1 MSLSWACFHMFLF
14 LFCLKKFSSLF
25 IIITFFV
32 LHLLG
37 ELVPGLDHAIGTMR
51 KGERALF
58 TIPPELGYGAA
69 FNDCVPPNS
78 FTEFEVELV
87 SWITVVDI
95 CKDGGIIKKILEK
108 GEQMGPPG
116 ELDEVRGNSSFM
128 HGLLCAAFVVF
139 FVEEWCAIC
148 SFFFQWSILQFLMM
162 KLSLQKRPKREWSF
176 MLKMVICN
184 TLIWSWSSLFDLV
197 ITWNPSKVPIRQQN
211 KTPSWRNDRKHN
223 EFAFLG
229 HLCPALPR
237 AIKTMKRGEKVK
249 LIVQPQCRSSF
260 TFSLSFL
267 FFSRDWCY
275 VALLQ
280 AFVKF

>member
-1 MSLSWACFHMFLF
+1 MSLSWACFHMFIF

-148 SFFFQWSILQFLMM
+148 SFFPVKYIAVLDD
-162 KLSLQKRPKREWSF
+162 ET
-176 MLKMVICN
+176 VIA
-184 TLIWSWSSLFDLV
+184 
-197 ITWNPSKVPIRQQN
+197 
-211 KTPSWRNDRKHN
+211 KTSEEGV
-223 EFAFLG
+223 EF
-229 HLCPALPR
+229 H
-237 AIKTMKRGEKVK
+237 VK
-249 LIVQPQCRSSF
+249 DGNL
-260 TFSLSFL
+260 
-267 FFSRDWCY
+267 
-275 VALLQ
+275 
-280 AFVKF
+280 